1 MGRKAICEVKKEELA
16 EVVAKLENS
25 NPVIEQGKKTGKK
38 KKGEAEVAPVA
49 AVSPFPNRSALFRAV
64 SESDWAKSKGVLIQ
78 PATVANWIKKFDIPL
93 LTPVGKKGR
102 QKGVKI
108 EGAGRKRRGRNEENY
123 NAMIKSLNMQSER
136 GIAPSM
142 VKAADRA
149 ASGSM
154 KAAIK
159 LKCMDCCG
167 HDKKYVRE
175 CTSYDCAL
183 WTYRPYQVAP
193 NGQATEES
201 TEQTEPEVVQIAL
214 PAPVTAVA

>member
-1 MGRKAICEVKKEELA
+1 MGRKAICEVTKEELT
-16 EVVAKLENS
+16 EVIAKLENP

-49 AVSPFPNRSALFRAV
+49 VVSPFPNRSALYLAI
-64 SESDWAKSKGVLIQ
+64 SESDWAKSKGVVIL
-78 PATVANWIKKFDIPL
+78 PATVANWVKKHNISL

-108 EGAGRKRRGRNEENY
+108 EGAGRKRRVRNEKNY
-123 NAMIKSLNMQSER
+123 NAMIKSLNMQAVR
-136 GIAPSM
+136 GVHPSM
-142 VKAADRA
+142 VKVADKA

-193 NGQATEES
+193 NDQATEEPK
-201 TEQTEPEVVQIAL
+201 EPEVVQIGL
-214 PAPVTAVA
+214 PAPVAVVA